1 MGKRK
6 LHSLIDK
13 VYALPNLLLAWEKV
27 RANRGA
33 GGVDG
38 QSTRQFEAHLVNNL
52 QELHRVLKEGKYQ
65 PLPVRRVYIP
75 KADGS
80 ERPLGIPAVRDRVV
94 QQAVLQVLQPH
105 FESLFEDCSYGFRP
119 ARSAHQAIARIEALR
134 DRGYGHV
141 VEVDLKSFFDTLDH
155 ELLVSRVAEEIADG
169 KILGL
174 IRGWLVAGVLEE
186 GAVRTQVAGT
196 PQGGVISPLLAN
208 IYLHAF
214 DREMT
219 GRGYQVVRYAD
230 DLVVLCKSKKKAQRA
245 LEVID
250 RILTEELKL
259 TLHPEK
265 TRLTS
270 FEEGFEFLGF
280 RLYGRFKKPRKK
292 ALVSFKDKVR
302 HLTRRQQPKPID
314 KVIAALNP
322 VIRGW
327 GNYFKSGNWRSEAR
341 DLDGW
346 IRQRLR
352 MFIRKKARLQSNAP
366 GLTNHTF
373 KRKGLVSLTS
383 LFAPAPC

>member
-38 QSTRQFEAHLVNNL
+38 QSIRQFEAHLVENL
-52 QELHRVLKEGKYQ
+52 QELHRVLKEGKYH

-75 KADGS
+75 KAGGG

-119 ARSAHQAIARIEALR
+119 ARSAHQAIARIESLR

-141 VEVDLKSFFDTLDH
+141 LEVDLKSFFDTLDH
-155 ELLVSRVAEEIADG
+155 ELLVARVAEEIADG
-169 KILGL
+169 KVLGL
-174 IRGWLVAGVLEE
+174 LRGWLVAGVMEE

-219 GRGYQVVRYAD
+219 RRGHQVVRYAD
-230 DLVVLCKSKKKAQRA
+230 DFVVLCKSEKKAQRA
-245 LEVID
+245 LEVVD
-250 RILTEELKL
+250 QILTKQLKL
-259 TLHPEK
+259 TIHPEK
-265 TRLTS
+265 TQVTS
-270 FEEGFEFLGF
+270 FARGFDFLGF
-280 RLYGRFKKPRKK
+280 HLSRRFKKPRKK
-292 ALVSFKDKVR
+292 ALEGFKDKVR
-302 HLTRRQQPKPID
+302 HLTRRQQPKPLD
-314 KVIAALNP
+314 QVIASLNP

-327 GNYFKSGNWRSEAR
+327 GNYFRSGNWRSQAR

-366 GLTNHTF
+366 GLTNLTF
-373 KRKGLVSLTS
+373 QKKGLVSLTS
-383 LFAPAPC
+383 LFATAPG